1 MKNPVLKMFFKHD
14 NASNRSECNL
24 CKKFITGKHSSNLE
38 KHVFAHHKL
47 QYADLI
53 KAKNKLKQ
61 TIENLDAETS
71 LTNKHSRSFLC
82 INVQYM
88 SCDSMQLQIKTL
100 SISEVLGGHTAEN
113 LKLMVF
119 DVLNKYG
126 LNKNQIYSITID
138 NARNMIKLTDLI
150 AEHEENVDNENIED
164 LIVENEP
171 SNFEDEETT
180 LLVRCAAHTL
190 NLCIEDGLKIPVIQQ
205 VLSRARHVVK
215 KLRTPT
221 NAGLLKRNNLKL
233 AIIDVDT
240 RWSSTYDM
248 LERLLKLKS
257 FCQEY
262 EETMPDLKVSRE
274 DWDKIASMVIS
285 LEPSKIGIVML
296 QRRDIIMGDFFA
308 CWWNIMAKLEI
319 INTSLSIAI
328 KNSMKIRGKNL
339 LENPIFF
346 GCKLFRS

>member
-1 MKNPVLKMFFKHD
+1 MHFYRKDIEGDITKDLKNRMVSLKID
-14 NASNRSECNL
+14 GVS
-24 CKKFITGKHSSNLE
+24 
-38 KHVFAHHKL
+38 
-47 QYADLI
+47 Q
-53 KAKNKLKQ
+53 
-61 TIENLDAETS
+61 
-71 LTNKHSRSFLC
+71 HSRSFLC